1 MNTIKS
7 INKLSVVV
15 ALSVAS
21 LFSSCS
27 KNSATPDPV
36 LPVSGS
42 FITTK
47 INGVNYSSATTPLSM
62 TVASKQGSG
71 AGTVVSL
78 LGTMTS
84 NVTAA
89 GATTESITINL
100 LGITSAGTYALNL
113 ANKDTAQ
120 LGYTYAP
127 SGGTAIGYSTGDC
140 SATTGSLVITS
151 FTATQIEG
159 TFTCT
164 AKKVST
170 CDVTKTI
177 SEGSFKGVFQ

>member
-78 LGTMTS
+78 W
-84 NVTAA
+84 N
-89 GATTESITINL
+89 
-100 LGITSAGTYALNL
+100 
-113 ANKDTAQ
+113 D
-120 LGYTYAP
+120 
-127 SGGTAIGYSTGDC
+127 D
-140 SATTGSLVITS
+140 
-151 FTATQIEG
+151 
-159 TFTCT
+159 
-164 AKKVST
+164 
-170 CDVTKTI
+170 
-177 SEGSFKGVFQ
+177 FKCYCRWCYYRIYYN

>member
-1 MNTIKS
+1 MKTIK
-7 INKLSVVV
+7 KLSLIVTVTMV
-15 ALSVAS
+15 T

-84 NVTAA
+84 NVTAT

-113 ANKDTAQ
+113 ANK
-120 LGYTYAP
+120 
-127 SGGTAIGYSTGDC
+127 
-140 SATTGSLVITS
+140 
-151 FTATQIEG
+151 EH
-159 TFTCT
+159 
-164 AKKVST
+164 K
-170 CDVTKTI
+170 
-177 SEGSFKGVFQ
+177 FQR